1 MARRNPGR
9 RRKQPRPEPRPA
21 DSSKDHT
28 HDLTAGRI
36 GEMTQATNTIIASWA
51 LQELLEQRASKATHG

>member
-9 RRKQPRPEPRPA
+9 RRKQPRP
-21 DSSKDHT
+21 SKDHT
-28 HDLTAGRI
+28 HDLTARRI

-51 LQELLEQRASKATHG
+51 LQELLAQRASKATHG